1 MRRESERTFH
11 SADSGPEVLGPSWNG
26 ARHALG
32 ALAVVELLSDISR
45 LNAMSVVPGG
55 TFAKEV
61 RAAECEIVDH
71 ESAV

>member
-11 SADSGPEVLGPSWNG
+11 SADSDRGVLGPSWNG
-26 ARHALG
+26 ACNALG
-32 ALAVVELLSDISR
+32 ALAVVELLSDVCR

>member
-1 MRRESERTFH
+1 LGRLGT
-11 SADSGPEVLGPSWNG
+11 GP
-26 ARHALG
+26 HALG

-55 TFAKEV
+55 TFAREV
-61 RAAECEIVDH
+61 RAAECDIVDH